1 MPGWMCGCV
10 NLQDTEGGDE
20 LQLRITDIAWREMSV
35 VRMRPRMFPGK
46 HPYSGFLK
54 ERSTLDVSITHLPV
68 PLWSTD
74 TDFCASARPPPPD
87 QRTSPGFCVCW
98 LLKAHSCFR
107 FPKSCPPA
115 DRSHSAPWGL
125 NWQPQGEAHILWLML
140 HKSLASFQFHVSSPF
155 IKFSHLPRL
164 TLTTPHPPQVSQL
177 KNTFLKRNLTTE
189 TKFPLLCSL
198 VLLSHLLSFLY
209 VAIISSWVCFYINLD
224 VPWWQESMSQEYF
237 MAHAI
242 CLIKICQWHQP

>member
-74 TDFCASARPPPPD
+74 TDVCASARPPPPD

-125 NWQPQGEAHILWLML
+125 NWQPQGKPTSYDWCYTKVWPL
-140 HKSLASFQFHVSSPF
+140 FSSMF
-155 IKFSHLPRL
+155 
-164 TLTTPHPPQVSQL
+164 
-177 KNTFLKRNLTTE
+177 
-189 TKFPLLCSL
+189 L
-198 VLLSHLLSFLY
+198 VLLLNSLIFLDLPSPLPIHPRY
-209 VAIISSWVCFYINLD
+209 HS
-224 VPWWQESMSQEYF
+224 
-237 MAHAI
+237 
-242 CLIKICQWHQP
+242 